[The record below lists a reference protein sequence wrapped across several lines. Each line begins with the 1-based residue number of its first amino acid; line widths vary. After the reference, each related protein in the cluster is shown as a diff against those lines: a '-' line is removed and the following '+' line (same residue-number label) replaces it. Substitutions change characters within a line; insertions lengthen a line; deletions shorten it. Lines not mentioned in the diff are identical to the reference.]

1 MTDTFNV
8 TAAFD
13 KASYNAG
20 DTMKV
25 TITGDD
31 VLTQQVQTTQTETV
45 TVSIVAA
52 DGATTT
58 VGPVSAPVV
67 TTTTTTTHE
76 SVKIASIGDASGRTW
91 TVDPSGLFATAVA

>member
-76 SVKIASIGDASGRTW
+76 SVKIASIVDA
-91 TVDPSGLFATAVA
+91 